1 MTTQTSFDLSGLI
14 HAIESSNSGYQIALY
29 AEHAQVQIIDR
40 DHSEPAPRIVAG
52 RPAIARWIDDMAAP
66 DIVHHIVDAK
76 ADRCSLNFL
85 HELHSPDG
93 TTIVHR
99 FTGEIFT
106 GQITKAFVTVE
117 VHSGPAH
124 AQRQPGAPTIMTDD
138 DPDPRPRPLTHPTRP
153 TDRSLAGNFVG

>member
-14 HAIESSNSGYQIALY
+14 HAIESYNSGYQIALY

-76 ADRCSLNFL
+76 AHRIRQTLDMTTVLGLSGDEAA
-85 HELHSPDG
+85 HPSPQGVILSRDG
-93 TTIVHR
+93 R
-99 FTGEIFT
+99 FAFITLKALGKVAVINIATGAVVKT
-106 GQITKAFVTVE
+106 LAVGGGSDGVGYSPVA
-117 VHSGPAH
+117 A
-124 AQRQPGAPTIMTDD
+124 R
-138 DPDPRPRPLTHPTRP
+138 TRP
-153 TDRSLAGNFVG
+153 AP